1 MDDFFTKTLPAW
13 LGLGFGLWGLLRQW
27 ATSRPFV
34 WVERSGDDRRGD
46 EPNVFHIAIK
56 NNASAP
62 IVLTHVGGL
71 PGRHYKATLTGST
84 EMIVRSVVV
93 GGIEDWILPPGTIC
107 KISVTIEGS
116 YGLWMVFRWRSLHG
130 MGAWQP
136 PVFLFKTRATL
147 DRLIRASSRS
157 TADFED

>member
-1 MDDFFTKTLPAW
+1 MPVQLTVGLLITGTIVV
-13 LGLGFGLWGLLRQW
+13 LGLLAPW
-27 ATSRPFV
+27 
-34 WVERSGDDRRGD
+34 
-46 EPNVFHIAIK
+46 IAPHPWDTV
-56 NNASAP
+56 SMR
-62 IVLTHVGGL
+62 T
-71 PGRHYKATLTGST
+71 RF
-84 EMIVRSVVV
+84 
-93 GGIEDWILPPGTIC
+93 LPPGTIC
-107 KISVTIEGS
+107 KISVTIEVS